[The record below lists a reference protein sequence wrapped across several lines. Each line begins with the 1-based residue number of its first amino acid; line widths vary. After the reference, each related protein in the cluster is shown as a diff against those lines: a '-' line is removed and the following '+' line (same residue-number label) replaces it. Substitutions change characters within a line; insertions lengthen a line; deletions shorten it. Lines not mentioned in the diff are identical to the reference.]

1 MIFLGYEAMMLA
13 FEANGVIGLRLMKI
27 AHGGVEASHEADP
40 MVQEKVDA
48 AAEARAT
55 LMGGGNVEAVLV
67 DYRRRLALNAE
78 RLSTRS
84 AR

>member
-1 MIFLGYEAMMLA
+1 
-13 FEANGVIGLRLMKI
+13 MKI
-27 AHGGVEASHEADP
+27 AHGGVEASHEVIL